1 MTKQKQKKLEAAGW
15 RVGDA
20 ADFLALTPQEDQL
33 VTIRVRLSRALRQRR
48 RDLKWNQTT
57 LARKIGTSQARIARA
72 EGARAGIS
80 IDFFIQALVATG
92 ADGRMIGRIVAGE
105 D

>member
-1 MTKQKQKKLEAAGW
+1 MTTQKQKKLEAAGW
-15 RVGDA
+15 TVGDA
-20 ADFLALTPQEDQL
+20 ADFLGLTPEEAQL
-33 VTIRVRLSRALRQRR
+33 VAIRARLSRALRQRR
-48 RDLKWNQTT
+48 RDLRWNQTT
-57 LARKIGTSQARIARA
+57 LARKIGTSQARIAKA

-92 ADGRMIGRIVAGE
+92 ADGKMIGRIVGGE